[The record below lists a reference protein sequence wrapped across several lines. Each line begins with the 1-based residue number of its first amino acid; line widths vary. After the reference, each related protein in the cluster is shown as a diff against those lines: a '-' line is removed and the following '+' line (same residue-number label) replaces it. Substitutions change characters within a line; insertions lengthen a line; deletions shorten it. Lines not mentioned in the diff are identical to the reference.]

1 MAKFLSKNTQI
12 SKKMK
17 NSKTIL
23 ALTVLLAVFF
33 FGFKTAPSPHLHI
46 AKGLITPPDDD
57 LNINRFYWFSVRAKI
72 DDSENRYTIS
82 STGRVSYGTKE
93 KFDKELWKALRRRM
107 LLVGPFPSKDQA
119 IMAQSLYKQDPKK
132 VRLKL
137 DTNLTS
143 TVFWYNV
150 HFVQSPRLRIYVI
163 NRVPASVA
171 SGSLDAFRNAFYVQL
186 QNQLLPI
193 GPFYMKE
200 IAEESK
206 RIYRQNE

>member
-1 MAKFLSKNTQI
+1 M
-12 SKKMK
+12 KK
-17 NSKTIL
+17 SKTIL
-23 ALTVLLAVFF
+23 VLTVLLAVFF
-33 FGFKTAPSPHLHI
+33 LGFKTLPSSRHNF
-46 AKGLITPPDDD
+46 AKGMTTPPGDDIQ
-57 LNINRFYWFSVRAKI
+57 INRYYWFSVRAKI
-72 DDSENRYTIS
+72 DDAENRYILS
-82 STGRVSYGTKE
+82 STGRISYGTKE
-93 KFDKELWKALRRRM
+93 KFDKELWTALRRRM

-119 IMAQSLYKQDPKK
+119 IMAQSLYKEKPEK

-137 DTNLTS
+137 DTNVTS
-143 TVFWYNV
+143 TVYWFNV
-150 HFVQSPRLRIYVI
+150 HFLQSPRLRIYVI

-171 SGSLDAFRNAFYVQL
+171 SGSLDGFRNAFYVQL